1 LITIDNI
8 SSPKYNTPSNNTI
21 DVVLHTIEMGNIPC
35 TLSSI
40 DDNQYTLVTSN
51 GNLIVKNLDLFN
63 QVANNEFG
71 NVVPFSIDI
80 SKIKSQAY
88 SKITDSC
95 DSITV
100 QLIPSQTKQLAYQ
113 NALMILAQ
121 NGGNP
126 PSNGAVS
133 TLFNNLSLTWG
144 MNSNSFA
151 TMITNLQ
158 NLSLSLATLENSVQY
173 QINNMT
179 SANQILATINSYE
192 SQIDTVIG
200 TINAMVP
207 LPINRPNRITIQG
220 LN

>member
-21 DVVLHTIEMGNIPC
+21 DVILHTIEMGNIPC

-63 QVANNEFG
+63 H
-71 NVVPFSIDI
+71 VVPFSIDI

-88 SKITDSC
+88 SQITDSC
-95 DSITV
+95 DFITT

-151 TMITNLQ
+151 SMITNLQ

-192 SQIDTVIG
+192 SQIDTVIS

-207 LPINRPNRITIQG
+207 LPINRPSRITIQG